1 VKGVFKYLTEF
12 WASGKY
18 LLLFNIIERLTF
30 FAFYVSI
37 ARYVDQSIYGFIVTV
52 FSFTNII
59 ATIFD
64 LGIPF
69 YIQRESATNENIKP
83 ILVNS
88 IFIKLISILI
98 FLPLPFLYFYSNL
111 NNWVIILLVSI
122 INFFAPVN
130 QILIYYLNGK
140 YLFKDNYRAI
150 LIARIPYIIFL
161 VIATILKINL
171 HLSLLFILLSLV
183 IQNFILLKKSQLH
196 YIHLLKIEINFRLIL
211 NVIKKSFPF
220 GLGVIFIMIYDRFDV
235 LLIQKFISDEAVAI
249 YSAAYSLFRNSSI
262 LSGIIMIRVY
272 NDFSKYYVVNHKIDF
287 KIFLNSLKVL
297 LFLSLILI
305 LIFNFLGEI
314 IISLF
319 YTSRFIHSAR
329 VLGAVS
335 FALPFLFLNNLTG
348 VTLNSIHKENLTMFS
363 TLIGMIVNVSLN
375 FLLIPRFGIFG
386 GVISTIATENL
397 IFVIQLIFN
406 MILMKEDKN

>member
-1 VKGVFKYLTEF
+1 MKGVFKYLTEF

-64 LGIPF
+64 FGIPF

-305 LIFNFLGEI
+305 LIFNFLGEN

-363 TLIGMIVNVSLN
+363 TLIGMIVNVGLN

-397 IFVIQLIFN
+397 ILVIQLIFI